1 MSYIKSHLES
11 FKGEVVTNLT
21 HVSEFEENMMK
32 SKKDVLNEIRDIV
45 KE

>member
-1 MSYIKSHLES
+1 MILKYDDCNLLGSLGFSIMSK
-11 FKGEVVTNLT
+11 
-21 HVSEFEENMMK
+21 ENMMK